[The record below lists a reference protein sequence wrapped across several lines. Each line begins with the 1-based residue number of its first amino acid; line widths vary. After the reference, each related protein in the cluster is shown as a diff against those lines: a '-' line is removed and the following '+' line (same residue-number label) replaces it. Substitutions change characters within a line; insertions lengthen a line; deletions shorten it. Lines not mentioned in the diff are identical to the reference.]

1 MKFFSRINNDKIK
14 LAIKNSNVFRTSL
27 FVLLFILM
35 FILDSHSVNAQ
46 CPMCRMSAESNMAN
60 GGMAG
65 RGLNNG
71 ILYLLALPYLI
82 AATMIYLFRKN
93 RKKLEQG

>member
-1 MKFFSRINNDKIK
+1 MNLLKYKK
-14 LAIKNSNVFRTSL
+14 LIGG
-27 FVLLFILM
+27 LLFLIL
-35 FILDSHSVNAQ
+35 ILSPHSHSILAQ
-46 CPMCRMSAESNMAN
+46 CPMCRMSAESNMAH
-60 GGMAG
+60 GGSAG
-65 RGLNNG
+65 QGLNTG